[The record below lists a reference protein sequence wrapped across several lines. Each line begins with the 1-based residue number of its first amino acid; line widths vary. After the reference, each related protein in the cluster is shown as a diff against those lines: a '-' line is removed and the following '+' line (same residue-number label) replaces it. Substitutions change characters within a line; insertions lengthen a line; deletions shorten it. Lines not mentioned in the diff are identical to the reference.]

1 MCTDNSRIDL
11 KQFGAYGML
20 VVVVIRYLTCFVPSG
35 GGLGAREHH
44 PSYEDLRHNIHARE
58 TTLSKSLE
66 QLDPDGVLEGRHR
79 AFLPEDPGSW

>member
-1 MCTDNSRIDL
+1 MTLLVFYPSLRSIDITCGEMCTDNSRIDL

-44 PSYEDLRHNIHARE
+44 PSYEGLCRNI
-58 TTLSKSLE
+58 
-66 QLDPDGVLEGRHR
+66 
-79 AFLPEDPGSW
+79 